1 MMPGAPAQ
9 IVDERWAELKD
20 LIIARSGHHYYVDKD
35 LILAERV
42 TRRMAARKCRTIGD
56 YSDLLALPDA
66 PEWAEL
72 FAEIT
77 IGETFFFRFA
87 EQFAA
92 LRTTILPALIARR
105 AATRRL
111 RIWSAGCAT
120 GAETYSLAI
129 LVQTLL
135 GADFADWHVAILGTD
150 LNEAALVKART
161 GAFGPWA
168 LRTLGPDER
177 RLYFDA
183 TPDGRTYVLKRL
195 FQASVRFRAHNLL
208 DILDPGAALDL
219 NDFDLILC
227 RNVLIYFQGEV
238 VTRIIDGLGDRLTTD
253 GWLIL
258 GHAEAGF
265 AEAPRLQRVETA
277 GMTAY
282 QPRQAPAAPEAVATA
297 PAPLPFIE
305 KRRPPTP
312 RPAPRAVAP
321 IPLRA
326 PAPPPPTPRPSDIE
340 TTLETLRGLADAGAY
355 PAALD
360 LCTRIT
366 GDHPLDPRG
375 HYYEGLIHRSC
386 GRAREAR
393 EAFDRALY
401 LDSSFL
407 MAHYQKGLALLDAGE
422 HAQGR
427 RSLVL
432 AAQLA
437 DRCEPETAVVEG
449 EGLSAATLSSYARVV
464 LARSPD

>member
-1 MMPGAPAQ
+1 MMPGASAQ
-9 IVDERWAELKD
+9 IVDGRWAELKD

-42 TRRMAARKCRTIGD
+42 TRRMAACKCRTIGD
-56 YSDLLALPDA
+56 YVDLLALSDA
-66 PEWAEL
+66 PEWAAL

-135 GADFADWHVAILGTD
+135 GADFPDWHVAILGTD

-183 TPDGRTYVLKRL
+183 APDARTYVLKRP

-208 DILDPGAALDL
+208 DILEPGAALDL

-282 QPRQAPAAPEAVATA
+282 QPRQAAAAEAVAA
-297 PAPLPFIE
+297 PAALPSIDL
-305 KRRPPTP
+305 RPPP
-312 RPAPRAVAP
+312 PSRPAPRAVAP

-326 PAPPPPTPRPSDIE
+326 PAPPPTPRPSD
-340 TTLETLRGLADAGAY
+340 LEAALDNLRSLADAGAY

-360 LCTRIT
+360 LCARIT

-393 EAFDRALY
+393 DAFDRALY

-432 AAQLA
+432 TAQLA
-437 DRCEPETAVVEG
+437 DRCGPETAIVEG